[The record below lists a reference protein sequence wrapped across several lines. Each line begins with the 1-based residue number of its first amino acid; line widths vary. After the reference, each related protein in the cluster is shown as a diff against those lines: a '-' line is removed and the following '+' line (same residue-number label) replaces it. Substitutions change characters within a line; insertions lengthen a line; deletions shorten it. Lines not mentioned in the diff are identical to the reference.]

1 MKIPR
6 REFLKYTSAGAG
18 LALLPVE
25 WLDDFGTT
33 QTLRTAPGLDPRLA
47 WSKAPC
53 RFCGVGCGV
62 MVGVKDGKVMAVA
75 GDELSPVNRGLL
87 CIKGYSLPA
96 ILYGEDRL
104 SVPLIRTNGTLKPA
118 SWDEA
123 LNLVAER
130 FQQTLATH
138 GPSAVAIYG
147 SGQWTLSDGYVASK
161 WFRAGMGSNNVEANA
176 RLCMASA
183 VTGFLTSFGMDEP
196 MGNYDDLEA
205 ADVLVL
211 WGNNMAEMHPVLF
224 SRILESRRQR
234 PAVKIIDIGTRRTP
248 TTQWADEFIPISPN
262 NGDLALANAIAHFIL
277 ATDRVNLDFLR
288 AHTVF
293 RRGKEKIGYGLED
306 NFAFTDQP
314 AAMTL
319 EEFRAFLADYSPEKA
334 AGPSGV
340 PAETIRRLAAY
351 YADPKLNV
359 VSLWCM
365 GMNQHV
371 RGTWINNLVNN
382 LHLLTGKIGRPG
394 SNPFSLTGQPSAC
407 GTVREVGTLAHR
419 LPADMVVTNP
429 EHRTLAAE
437 IWGVPVEK
445 IPARPGYHTVEMFRA
460 LDRGDIRTIW
470 IQCTNPMVTM
480 PHLNRYR
487 AGATKPDRFVVVS
500 EVYPTPTTEVADV
513 ILPSAMWVERTGM
526 FGNSERRTQ
535 HWFKAVDPP
544 GQARPDVWQTMEVA
558 RRMGYAKLFAYGADY
573 EREIFDE
580 YRRFTLGHGHDLARY
595 HDYVEQR
602 GLRWPVVKGKETPYR
617 YVEGHD
623 PYVPTGAGY
632 AFYGYQATGGKAV
645 IWARPYEPPPE
656 IPDADY
662 PFWLNTGRVLEHWHT
677 GTLTRRVPQLHQAVP
692 AAYVE
697 IHPDDARRLG
707 IQNGEPVRLV
717 TRRGQLA
724 LPAVIDGRGQPLPGS
739 VFVPFFDEGKLINQL
754 TLDAY
759 CPISKQPDYKKC
771 AVRVEKIAAGSV
783 GGAGLP
789 RVFQRGVPSECRP
802 AFGPVEA

>member
-1 MKIPR
+1 MSPLDR
-6 REFLKYTSAGAG
+6 REFLSAAGQAG
-18 LALLPVE
+18 LGGWLACELGLLP
-25 WLDDFGTT
+25 LDLLARTGRT
-33 QTLRTAPGLDPRLA
+33 QSIPIGPGLDPRLT
-47 WSKAPC
+47 WTKAPC

-62 MVGVKDGKVMAVA
+62 MVGVKDGKVQAVA

-104 SVPLIRTNGTLKPA
+104 TTPLIRSGGKLKEA
-118 SWDEA
+118 AWDEA
-123 LNLVAER
+123 FGLVAAKFKE
-130 FQQTLATH
+130 TLETY
-138 GPSAVAIYG
+138 GPAAVAIYG

-234 PAVKIIDIGTRRTP
+234 PEVRLIDIGTRRTP
-248 TTQWADEFIPISPN
+248 TTEWADEFIGIVPQ
-262 NGDLALANAIAHFIL
+262 GDLALANAIAHLIVERG
-277 ATDRVNLDFLR
+277 RVNQEFVR

-306 NFAFTDQP
+306 NFQFNDEP
-314 AAMTL
+314 VEMTF
-319 EEFRAFLADYSPEKA
+319 EEFKSYLADYTPEKA
-334 AGPSGV
+334 AAPSGV
-340 PAETIRRLAAY
+340 PAETIRRLADY
-351 YADPKLNV
+351 YADPKVKV

-394 SNPFSLTGQPSAC
+394 NNPFSLTGQSSAC

-429 EHRTLAAE
+429 EHRQRAAE

-445 IPARPGYHTVEMFRA
+445 IPAQPGYNTVEMFRA
-460 LDRGDIRTIW
+460 LDRGDIRTMW

-480 PHLNRYR
+480 PNLNRYR
-487 AGATKPDRFVVVS
+487 DAAKKQGRFIVVS
-500 EVYPTPTTEVADV
+500 DVYPTPTTDIADV

-535 HWFKAVDPP
+535 HWFKAVEPP
-544 GQARPDVWQTMEVA
+544 GQARPDAWQLMEVA
-558 RRMGYAKLFAYGADY
+558 RRMGYGKLFAYGEDY
-573 EREIFDE
+573 EREMFAE
-580 YRRFTLGHGHDLARY
+580 YRKFTLGHGHDLARY
-595 HDYVEQR
+595 DDYVEQR
-602 GLRWPVVKGKETPYR
+602 GLRWPVVDGKETAYR
-617 YVEGHD
+617 YVEGAD
-623 PYVPTGAGY
+623 PYVPEGDGY
-632 AFYGYQATGGKAV
+632 KFYGYEKTGGKAV

-656 IPDADY
+656 VPDVEY
-662 PFWLNTGRVLEHWHT
+662 PFWLTTGRVLEHWHS
-677 GTLTRRVPQLHQAVP
+677 GSLTRRVPQLHRAVP
-692 AAYVE
+692 TAYVE
-697 IHPDDARRLG
+697 IHPDDARRLSV
-707 IQNGEPVRLV
+707 QNGERVRV
-717 TRRGQLA
+717 VSRRGRIELDA
-724 LPAVIDGRGQPLPGS
+724 LVDGRGKPLPGS
-739 VFVPFFDEGKLINQL
+739 VFVPFFDEGKLINEL

-771 AVRVEKIAAGSV
+771 AVRVEKI
-783 GGAGLP
+783 GATEG
-789 RVFQRGVPSECRP
+789 
-802 AFGPVEA
+802 